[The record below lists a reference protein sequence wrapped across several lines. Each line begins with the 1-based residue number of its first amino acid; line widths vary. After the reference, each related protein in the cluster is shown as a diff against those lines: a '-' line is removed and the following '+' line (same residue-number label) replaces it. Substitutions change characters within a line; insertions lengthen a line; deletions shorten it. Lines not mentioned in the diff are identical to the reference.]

1 MIGSLSREY
10 GKANCRMSLNNA
22 ETGARRLMELG
33 ALAPEGDFVLAPTG
47 KGALDGLTFAIK
59 DLFDVAG
66 RVTGC
71 GSPDWR
77 RTHGPAP
84 QHAAVVS
91 RLLAAGARAIGRT
104 ITDELAF
111 SLNGQNVHYGTP
123 RNSAAPDRIPGGSSA
138 GSASAVAGH
147 ACDFALGTDTG
158 GSVRIPAALNGI
170 FGIRPSHDA
179 VDEAGC
185 MTLAESFDTVGW
197 FARDAATLQRVGE
210 VLLPSDS
217 GESALFN
224 EVYLPRDAWSLATD
238 SVVAA
243 LQPARD
249 RAVAA
254 IGPAIGVTLASDCG
268 GLAIW
273 RQAFRFLQMRE
284 IWATHGAWIEAT
296 RPHFGPEIAE
306 RFALSKATAAK
317 PMGDEAQLRDTLAR
331 RLDDMLSA
339 GGVLIMP
346 SAADIAPLKS
356 MSAADSAAF
365 RDSTLSLTC
374 IAGLAR
380 LPQVTLPVGLV
391 NGAPVGL
398 SLVARKGRDRAL
410 LNLAERL
417 APQICL

>member
-1 MIGSLSREY
+1 MTSRE
-10 GKANCRMSLNNA
+10 AA
-22 ETGARRLMELG
+22 VAAARRLIELG
-33 ALAPEGDFVLAPTG
+33 ALAPEGDFTMAPLG
-47 KGALDGLTFAIK
+47 KGVLDGSTFAIK

-71 GSPDWR
+71 GNPDWR
-77 RTHGPAP
+77 RTHEPAR
-84 QHAAVVS
+84 QHAAVVT
-91 RLLAAGARAIGRT
+91 RLLEAGARAIGKT

-111 SLNGQNVHYGTP
+111 SLNGQNFHYGTP
-123 RNSAAPDRIPGGSSA
+123 RNSAAPERIPGGSSA
-138 GSASAVAGH
+138 GSAAAVAGH

-179 VDEAGC
+179 VDETGC

-197 FARDAATLQRVGE
+197 FARDAEMLRRVGE
-210 VLLPSDS
+210 VLLPPDIDGSNRFD
-217 GESALFN
+217 
-224 EVYLPRDAWSLATD
+224 EVYLPRDAWALATD
-238 SVVAA
+238 AVAAA

-254 IGPAIGVTLASDCG
+254 IGPAIGMTLAADCG

-284 IWATHGAWIEAT
+284 IWATHGAWIEET
-296 RPHFGPEIAE
+296 KPHFGPEIAE
-306 RFALSKATAAK
+306 RFALSRETAAK
-317 PMGDEAQLRDTLAR
+317 PMGEEVQFRETITR

-346 SAADIAPLKS
+346 TAADIAPLKS
-356 MSAADSAAF
+356 MSATDSAAF

-380 LPQVTLPVGLV
+380 LPQVTLPVARID
-391 NGAPVGL
+391 GAPVGL

-410 LNLAERL
+410 LDLAARL
-417 APQICL
+417 APLICG